1 MKNSHQVEFYF
12 DCSSPWTYLA
22 FIEILPLSQRL
33 GIEIIWKPILVG
45 GVFNNVNQDVYEF
58 RSKPNQLKLSYANN
72 DLALWSKIRGIEIT
86 FPKVFPVNSVKAMRG
101 CLFAVQEEKLEIF
114 ARSVFQ
120 SYWGEGIDIS
130 QEDCL
135 LQIAKNSGLNPDEF
149 KKFIS
154 SQDAKDL
161 LLKNTDELIDRGG
174 FGSPTFFYKEHM
186 FFGNDR
192 TNLLEEA
199 INQNLI

>member
-1 MKNSHQVEFYF
+1 MFFSHTGE
-12 DCSSPWTYLA
+12 
-22 FIEILPLSQRL
+22 
-33 GIEIIWKPILVG
+33 K
-45 GVFNNVNQDVYEF
+45 
-58 RSKPNQLKLSYANN
+58 
-72 DLALWSKIRGIEIT
+72 ALISAKKI
-86 FPKVFPVNSVKAMRG
+86 V
-101 CLFAVQEEKLEIF
+101 
-114 ARSVFQ
+114 
-120 SYWGEGIDIS
+120 
-130 QEDCL
+130 L

>member
-1 MKNSHQVEFYF
+1 
-12 DCSSPWTYLA
+12 
-22 FIEILPLSQRL
+22 
-33 GIEIIWKPILVG
+33 
-45 GVFNNVNQDVYEF
+45 
-58 RSKPNQLKLSYANN
+58 
-72 DLALWSKIRGIEIT
+72 
-86 FPKVFPVNSVKAMRG
+86 MRG
-101 CLFAVQEEKLEIF
+101 CLFAIQEEKLELF
-114 ARSVFQ
+114 TRNVFH

-130 QEDCL
+130 QEDDL
-135 LQIAKNSGLNPDEF
+135 LIIAKNSSLNPDEF

-154 SQDAKDL
+154 SQDTKDL